1 MLTQPRALP
10 VVEPPTGGLA
20 EETPG
25 PEDFLNPASACSG
38 ERWKSWV
45 WQQQKAIRRFD
56 QLRALV
62 PWLEAG
68 VDATAR
74 YFNLAITPYY
84 LSLIDRTNPNDPL
97 AQMVI
102 PSRRELVW
110 QPEELPDPIGDRT
123 VNEDMNNA
131 PTRAIVHRY
140 PDRCL
145 LFLTPTCASY
155 CRYCF
160 RREIVS
166 KAENLFPTD
175 LVQESIAYIRAT
187 TAIKEVIL
195 SGGDPLTLQDQKL
208 GGVLAQ
214 LDSIEHLRA
223 IRLHSRFPV
232 FNPFRVTDELC
243 RIFDE
248 LRHPVWMVVH
258 VCHPREV
265 TPEFEAAMR
274 KLRRAG
280 VGLLNQS
287 VLLARVNDD
296 VETLKELSYR
306 LASCGVKPYYLHY
319 MDLAQ
324 GTSHFRV
331 PIFKAMD
338 LMKQL
343 RGHLSGYM
351 IPELILDIPSGYGKI
366 RMEHSFV
373 REVRAENGRVVLT
386 VESSHVPGKLL
397 RYEEVLSGDPPGA
410 NGGT

>member
-1 MLTQPRALP
+1 VLTQPRTLSVLEA
-10 VVEPPTGGLA
+10 PTGNLA
-20 EETPG
+20 VEARG
-25 PEDFLNPASACSG
+25 SEDFLDPARSG
-38 ERWKSWV
+38 ERWTSWV
-45 WQQQKAIRRFD
+45 WQQQRAIRRFD

-68 VDATAR
+68 AEATAAH
-74 YFNLAITPYY
+74 FNLTITPYY
-84 LSLIDRTNPNDPL
+84 FSLIDRTDPRDPL
-97 AQMVI
+97 GRMVI

-131 PTRAIVHRY
+131 PARAIVHRY

-145 LFLTPTCASY
+145 LFLTPTCSSY

-160 RREIVS
+160 RREIVG
-166 KAENLFPTD
+166 KAENLFPAD
-175 LVQESIAYIRAT
+175 LVEEGIAYIRAT
-187 TAIKEVIL
+187 AAIKEVIL
-195 SGGDPLTLQDQKL
+195 SGGDPLTVRDQRL
-208 GGVLAQ
+208 GRALAQ
-214 LDSIEHLRA
+214 LDGIDHLRA

-243 RIFDE
+243 ALFE
-248 LRHPVWMVVH
+248 GLRHPVWMVVH

-265 TPEFEAAMR
+265 TPELEAALR

-287 VLLARVNDD
+287 VLLRGVNDD

-306 LASCGVKPYYLHY
+306 LAACGVKPYYLHHL
-319 MDLAQ
+319 DLAQ

-331 PIFKAMD
+331 PILEAMD

-351 IPELILDIPSGYGKI
+351 IPELVLDLPSGYGKI
-366 RMEHSFV
+366 RLESSFV
-373 REVRAENGRVVLT
+373 REVREEDGRVVLT
-386 VESSHVPGKLL
+386 AESPHVPGKLL
-397 RYEEVLSGDPPGA
+397 RYEEVTRGPTPR
-410 NGGT
+410 